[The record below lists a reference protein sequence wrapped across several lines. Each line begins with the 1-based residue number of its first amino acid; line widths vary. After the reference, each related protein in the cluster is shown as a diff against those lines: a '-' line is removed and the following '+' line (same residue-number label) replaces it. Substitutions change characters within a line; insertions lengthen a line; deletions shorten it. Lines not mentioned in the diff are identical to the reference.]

1 MKRKGC
7 SILFVNNQRQILL
20 FLRDD
25 IPQIPYPNMWDVPGG
40 HVEDHETPEE
50 CIRREIKEEMGL
62 DLDEYHL
69 FSVSEFADRTE
80 HVYWKKANLEIAEID
95 LTEGQC
101 LRWFTG
107 HEARQTELAYG
118 FNQIIE
124 DFFRQTPFN

>member
-7 SILFVNNQRQILL
+7 SILFVNDQRQILL

-50 CIRREIKEEMGL
+50 CIHREMKEEMDL
-62 DLDEYHL
+62 DLDEFHS
-69 FSVSEFADRTE
+69 FSVTEFMDRTE
-80 HVYWKKANLEIAEID
+80 YVFWKKANLEIAETA

-101 LRWFTG
+101 LRWFTKD
-107 HEARQTELAYG
+107 EARETELAYG

-124 DFFRQTPFN
+124 VFFKEAPFA